1 MLRKEYNVCIYNPN
15 DPEKN
20 VKEFKRCKGR
30 QEVIN
35 FINDCFGG
43 ASIVTKTTL
52 QTKLYNP
59 QQKKINKILNN
70 CIDITPIEPYTDTL
84 EPVVTP
90 TNMISS

>member
-1 MLRKEYNVCIYNPN
+1 MLRKEYNVLIYNPE

-30 QEVIN
+30 QEVID
-35 FINDCFGG
+35 FINSCFGG

-59 QQKKINKILNN
+59 QQ
-70 CIDITPIEPYTDTL
+70 
-84 EPVVTP
+84 
-90 TNMISS
+90 